1 MLKKYLSLRWIL
13 LGTAIITILGL
24 TAMNVFSLYR
34 LHQTTIESDLENK
47 KLQISEFTDKVHYRF
62 FNPYW
67 GIGKLD
73 IDHIQRQY
81 ERTGHFP
88 PELQKFIDQA
98 AADPIFTDIYFKPP
112 ESRACQEHSSLLRF
126 DTKSGNFVSTT
137 DYSEFVCDGLGI
149 SRTRMKVLID
159 EYRFNNKSIFDTHYS
174 MTIALINL
182 SDQEVFGYLTM
193 LIDQEYLVNEYLQ
206 KELLQR
212 FGNPDSS
219 GVVVWLRD
227 WTKDETVASSDHSRA
242 FDEDKVQY
250 QQRFPDFFDNWTL
263 KVAFTESPTIA
274 ASQASLIKNFVVLG
288 GAVIILLGAL
298 GFIFVTAQKERAL
311 AERQAGFLANVTH
324 ELKTP
329 LTVMQAAG
337 ENLADGRVDNKERLQ
352 SYGKHIHSE
361 ALRLKRMIEKLLD
374 VAKADAG
381 QSIIESKPVNLK
393 QLVQKYLD
401 NHTTYIDNKGF
412 ELNTELEDNLPPVMM
427 DEDSFNTI
435 IGNLVEN
442 AIKYS
447 KDDKFL
453 GISLYQQ
460 NQQVRLEI
468 TDNGIGISKK
478 STRHIFEKFYRVE
491 DSLTAQSKGHGLG
504 LSIVKNL
511 VELNGG
517 EIHVESEKGKGSTF
531 TVAFPIL
538 VNPQQNRST
547 STDELLTPE
556 QQDTPQYVGQS

>member
-1 MLKKYLSLRWIL
+1 MLKKYLSLRWVL
-13 LGTAIITILGL
+13 LGTAIVTILGL
-24 TAMNVFSLYR
+24 TAMNVFSLFR

-47 KLQISEFTDKVHYRF
+47 KLQVSEFTDKVHHRF

-67 GIGKLD
+67 GIDKLD
-73 IDHIQRQY
+73 MDHTQRVFEQ
-81 ERTGHFP
+81 TGQFP
-88 PELQKFIDQA
+88 PAFQRHIEQA
-98 AADPIFTDIYFKPP
+98 AADSIFTDIYFKPHGC
-112 ESRACQEHSSLLRF
+112 RACQNETSLLRF
-126 DTKSGNFVSTT
+126 DQLDRKFKPTT
-137 DYSEFVCDGLGI
+137 EYSEFVCDGMGI
-149 SRTRMKVLID
+149 ARTRMKVLID
-159 EYRFNNKSIFDTHYS
+159 EYRFNYKSIFDTHYS
-174 MTIALINL
+174 MTLALINL
-182 SDQEVFGYLTM
+182 SEQEIFGYLTM
-193 LIDQEYLVNEYLQ
+193 LIDQDYLVNEYLH
-206 KELLQR
+206 KELVRR

-227 WTKDETVASSDHSRA
+227 WTKDETVISSDHART

-250 QQRFPDFFDNWTL
+250 KQRFPDFFDNWTL

-274 ASQASLIKNFVVLG
+274 ASKASLFKNFAVLG
-288 GAVIILLGAL
+288 GAVVILLGAI

-329 LTVMQAAG
+329 LAVMQAAG

-352 SYGKHIHSE
+352 SYGRHIHSE

-381 QSIIESKPVNLK
+381 QSIIEPKPVDLNR
-393 QLVQKYLD
+393 LVQRYLD
-401 NHTTYIDNKGF
+401 NHEPYINNKGF
-412 ELNTELEDNLPPVMM
+412 TLDISMDESLPPVMV

-447 KDDKFL
+447 EDEKYI
-453 GISLYQQ
+453 GIQLQKKHT
-460 NQQVRLEI
+460 QVRLEI
-468 TDNGIGISKK
+468 EDHGVGIPRSAIK
-478 STRHIFEKFYRVE
+478 HIFEKFYRVE

-517 EIHVESEKGKGSTF
+517 TIQVDSVKGNGSTF
-531 TVAFPIL
+531 IVEFPIL
-538 VNPQQNRST
+538 VDPGNNGKGT
-547 STDELLTPE
+547 TDEQSQQHIN
-556 QQDTPQYVGQS
+556 QQDKPQYVG